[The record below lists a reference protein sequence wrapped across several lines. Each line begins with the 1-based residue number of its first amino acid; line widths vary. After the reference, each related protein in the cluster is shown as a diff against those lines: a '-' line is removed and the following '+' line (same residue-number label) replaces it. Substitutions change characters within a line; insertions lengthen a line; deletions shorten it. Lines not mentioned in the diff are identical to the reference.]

1 MSGDPEA
8 PLSDSTRAGHP
19 RQEVPAASPPALP
32 LDEEP
37 RQRSAAAKFAG
48 VGLQFALTLLVGLA
62 LGTWLDRRFGT
73 APVFLYLGV
82 FLGAGAAFYSM
93 YRQLMANLE
102 REEQAKRA
110 RERAPARDSTSDSS
124 RKGPRGDR

>member
-1 MSGDPEA
+1 MSGDPKA
-8 PLSDSTRAGHP
+8 PLSDSQQAGLH
-19 RQEVPAASPPALP
+19 RQELRAASPSAQP

-62 LGTWLDRRFGT
+62 LGTWLDGKFGT

-102 REEQAKRA
+102 REEHAKRA
-110 RERAPARDSTSDSS
+110 RERAPAGDSASDSS
-124 RKGPRGDR
+124 